1 MSPAAKGFDSR
12 DVEYPFPFHNPIDGR
27 YYMYYLGNQQMPRS
41 KQTGLLVSEGDLGS
55 WTRIGSGP
63 VVARAGSHE
72 ESGCS
77 HPSVTVDGDTIHM
90 VYTGEQPAPPE
101 RKEILYNVPT
111 ICHATAPISDPA
123 HVTKN
128 PVNPVF
134 SGSGQG
140 WDRYGVREA
149 EILKGPGYFD
159 IFYGG
164 YDGTEWTIGHV
175 RTRDFI
181 KFEPNPHNPIFRP
194 SSNPQ
199 A

>member
-1 MSPAAKGFDSR
+1 
-12 DVEYPFPFHNPIDGR
+12 
-27 YYMYYLGNQQMPRS
+27 
-41 KQTGLLVSEGDLGS
+41 
-55 WTRIGSGP
+55 
-63 VVARAGSHE
+63 
-72 ESGCS
+72 
-77 HPSVTVDGDTIHM
+77 M
-90 VYTGEQPAPPE
+90 VYTGERLAPPE

-194 SSNPQ
+194 SSNTQAWDNSGLLTPQ
-199 A
+199 VFVTNSTYYMIYAGLKGTGWNRVSEVQSGLAVART

>member
-1 MSPAAKGFDSR
+1 MLASISNRSR
-12 DVEYPFPFHNPIDGR
+12 RHYSHGLHGR
-27 YYMYYLGNQQMPRS
+27 
-41 KQTGLLVSEGDLGS
+41 
-55 WTRIGSGP
+55 
-63 VVARAGSHE
+63 AAGS
-72 ESGCS
+72 
-77 HPSVTVDGDTIHM
+77 
-90 VYTGEQPAPPE
+90 PE

-194 SSNPQ
+194 SSNTAGLGQQRFIDPTGLCHEQ
-199 A
+199 HILHDLCRTQGHGLEPRIRSAVGISRI